1 MCRDGE
7 EICVECLNAGL
18 EVRSSLEIFMTNIF
32 YFQIVPMTLN
42 PEIQVL
48 VLQYNRIK
56 EIGSASFQF
65 HPELE
70 TVDLSNNQLIR
81 IQDNTFEAQKKLL
94 F

>member
-1 MCRDGE
+1 
-7 EICVECLNAGL
+7 
-18 EVRSSLEIFMTNIF
+18 
-32 YFQIVPMTLN
+32 MTLN

-48 VLQYNRIK
+48 VLQYNKIK

-81 IQDNTFEAQKKLL
+81 IQDNTFEAQSLL
-94 F
+94 AVSNQVTTAHLTEWLMFKS